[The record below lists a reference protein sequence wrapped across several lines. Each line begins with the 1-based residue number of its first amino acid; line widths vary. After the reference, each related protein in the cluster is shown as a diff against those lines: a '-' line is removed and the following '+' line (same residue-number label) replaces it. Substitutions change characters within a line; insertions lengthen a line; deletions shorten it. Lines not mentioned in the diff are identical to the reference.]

1 MKLNFEEQQ
10 RQMVLDIEDRV
21 YQCMLEV
28 FSRGVRRDE
37 QTRHGGGFPRWDN
50 QPPTVFSFYF
60 IRLSIV
66 PWAL

>member
-37 QTRHGGGFPRWDN
+37 QTRHGVGFPR
-50 QPPTVFSFYF
+50 
-60 IRLSIV
+60 
-66 PWAL
+66 